1 MLVGLEADRLVRP
14 TGVDTCGIDEA
25 EASRTAVGISFVV
38 MSLEDWSGESLVK
51 EVGED
56 CDSELLERW
65 NAEALKLADKF
76 RRRPI
81 LTTFPALL

>member
-38 MSLEDWSGESLVK
+38 ISLD
-51 EVGED
+51 D
-56 CDSELLERW
+56 
-65 NAEALKLADKF
+65 
-76 RRRPI
+76 
-81 LTTFPALL
+81 